1 MGLTTGGN
9 IGAETAVTLDDC
21 VALINDW
28 AKAAKSVRSDVIV
41 LCHGGP
47 YSNTKRCAIYP

>member
-41 LCHGGP
+41 LLSWWP
-47 YSNTKRCAIYP
+47 L